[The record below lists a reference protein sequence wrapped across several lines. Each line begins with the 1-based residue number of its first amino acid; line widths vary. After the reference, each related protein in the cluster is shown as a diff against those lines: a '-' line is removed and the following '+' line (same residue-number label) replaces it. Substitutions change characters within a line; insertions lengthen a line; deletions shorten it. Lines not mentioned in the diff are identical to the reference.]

1 MLQKCFWQ
9 PSHST
14 TMSFSSV
21 KYLRLTEHVQQS
33 SVLLSRNDVHR
44 KFAAAAVLGSGLPSR
59 DCTLDTESLFSRGRN
74 GFVLACLFLCD
85 ASLGGLPRFFFI
97 SRFPCFV
104 SIVYFFNQLFGIG
117 FARAC
122 FGGRYLVPLARSQ
135 RCSQWLL
142 GNASVYKQF
151 RPRGESCYLQA
162 SDSPRILLISP
173 FRWYQRDPRPLNL
186 QFDKTWDTLAGFFL
200 FFCSYL
206 REGFSRP
213 VATLPVT
220 WPSTVQ
226 IPTNFGLDWNWSSI
240 QFLISNLEQIELFM
254 YINGIL

>member
-21 KYLRLTEHVQQS
+21 KYLRQTEHVQQS
-33 SVLLSRNDVHR
+33 SVLLSRSDVHR
-44 KFAAAAVLGSGLPSR
+44 KFAAVAVLGSGLPSR

-85 ASLGGLPRFFFI
+85 TSLGGLPRFFCI

-117 FARAC
+117 FTRAC

-151 RPRGESCYLQA
+151 RPCGELCYLQA
-162 SDSPRILLISP
+162 SDSPRIISP
-173 FRWYQRDPRPLNL
+173 FRWYQCDPRPLNL
-186 QFDKTWDTLAGFFL
+186 QFYATLDTLVGFFL
-200 FFCSYL
+200 FFAAICGRVS
-206 REGFSRP
+206 
-213 VATLPVT
+213 ATLLPRSRSRDQSLYLMT
-220 WPSTVQ
+220 LYPDKQ
-226 IPTNFGLDWNWSSI
+226 KF
-240 QFLISNLEQIELFM
+240 
-254 YINGIL
+254 YIAMLKQYIVE